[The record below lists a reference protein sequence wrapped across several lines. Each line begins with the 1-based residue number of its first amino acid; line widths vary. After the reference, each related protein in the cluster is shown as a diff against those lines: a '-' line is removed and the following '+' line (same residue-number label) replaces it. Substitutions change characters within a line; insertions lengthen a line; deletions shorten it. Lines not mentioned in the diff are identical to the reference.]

1 MEDYLGKIRRDSD
14 GNIVGAEA
22 TTMTWFLEVDGDEV
36 TDLPSVSDAV
46 CVHVYSM
53 KLALFYRYVFCIL
66 VQFFLFSTLVRA

>member
-1 MEDYLGKIRRDSD
+1 MHLHKHTPVVCSPVYFGSFVVEDYLGKIRRDSD

-46 CVHVYSM
+46 CVHV
-53 KLALFYRYVFCIL
+53 
-66 VQFFLFSTLVRA
+66 